1 MTFWSKRVPFQV
13 DIGGIIDLMGSSL
26 YSRLD
31 TPIRELIQNAHDGIM
46 RRRRAD
52 LTYQGRID
60 IHQNAQRRTLSLAD
74 DGIGLSPDEAEKY
87 LGTLGIGI
95 TGMLRRRAAGMA
107 AAGAET
113 LIGQFGIG
121 LFSAFMVAERL
132 VVESRRLDGMEAVRW
147 EAGPGTEIELCACD
161 RQTPGTTVTLH
172 LREEHRHLAEQIEPV
187 EAAVQEYANFLP
199 VPIYINSAPARANL
213 IHAAWFDPTPDPEA
227 IELELQTY
235 FHEIPLHVIPI
246 QLERPVTIRGALYVT
261 PQRTPGFSGEATLAV
276 TVQRMVISRKIQGLL
291 PEWAP
296 FLRGVLELTDCAPT
310 ASREDLVRDG
320 TFEQVGGKLDELVFT
335 HFEQLAQHDRLR
347 LASLVAWHR
356 YTLAGAALAHER
368 LRKLLRGI
376 YPFATSHGPLEF
388 AAILNRST
396 ADPILETE
404 ADRVIWYNPSR
415 RQEQWINGLF
425 AGQPVPCVHTLM
437 SFEESLLAAMI
448 DDARAGG
455 ESVDLR
461 VASPGTAGFAVQILG
476 VQDMEDAP
484 VTWQQFLGVAGAKV
498 YVASFEPSQPVMAF
512 LSERRELLR
521 SLDELKKQGSIPP
534 GFQRMIDAHF
544 QDEVPKPNEV
554 LLNRRHDLVGRALS
568 QSIGSPLASVLRLL
582 VLSALRSAGMAMDR
596 ASHQQQDDDLHW
608 IAEALWGAKP

>member
-1 MTFWSKRVPFQV
+1 MAPWSKRVPFQV

-26 YSRLD
+26 YSRPD

-46 RRRRAD
+46 RRRRVD
-52 LTYQGRID
+52 LAYQGRID
-60 IHQNAQRRTLSLAD
+60 VHQDAQRRTLSLAD

-95 TGMLRRRAAGMA
+95 TGMLKRRAASTAG
-107 AAGAET
+107 AGAEM

-132 VVESRRLDGMEAVRW
+132 VVESRRLDGAEAVRW

-161 RQTPGTTVTLH
+161 RQAPGTTVTLH
-172 LREEHRHLAEQIEPV
+172 LKEEHRHLADQIEPV

-199 VPIYINSAPARANL
+199 VPIFINSAPARANL
-213 IHAAWFDPTPDPEA
+213 IHVAWFDPTPDPEA

-235 FHEIPLHVIPI
+235 FHETPLHVIPI
-246 QLERPVTIRGALYVT
+246 QVERPVTIRGALYVT
-261 PQRTPGFSGEATLAV
+261 PQRTPGFSGDATLAV

-310 ASREDLVRDG
+310 ASREDLVRDAA
-320 TFEQVGGKLDELVFT
+320 FEQVRAKLDELVFA
-335 HFEQLAQHDRLR
+335 HFEQLAEHDRLR
-347 LASLVAWHR
+347 LASLIAWHR
-356 YTLAGAALAHER
+356 YTLAGAALSHER
-368 LRKLLRGI
+368 LRKLLRAN
-376 YPFATSHGPLEF
+376 YPFATSHGPLDF
-388 AAILNRST
+388 AAILDRST

-415 RQEQWINGLF
+415 RQEQWANGLF

-437 SFEESLLAAMI
+437 SFEESLLAAMV
-448 DDARAGG
+448 DDARTGG
-455 ESVDLR
+455 QSVDLR

-476 VQDMEDAP
+476 VQDMEEAP
-484 VTWQQFLGVAGAKV
+484 ATWQEFLGVAGAKV

-512 LSERRELLR
+512 LSERKELLR

-544 QDEVPKPNEV
+544 QDDAPKPNEV
-554 LLNRRHDLVGRALS
+554 LLNRRHKLVGRALS
-568 QSIGSPLASVLRLL
+568 QSTGSPLASVLRLL
-582 VLSALRSAGMAMDR
+582 VLGALSSAGMAMDR

-608 IAEALWGAKP
+608 IAEALWGRET